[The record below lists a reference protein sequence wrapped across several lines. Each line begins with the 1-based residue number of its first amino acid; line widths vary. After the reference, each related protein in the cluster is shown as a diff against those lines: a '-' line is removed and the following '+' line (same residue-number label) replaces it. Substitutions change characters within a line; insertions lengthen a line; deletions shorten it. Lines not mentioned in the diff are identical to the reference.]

1 MIKPAPKNQDGK
13 LYQNMPDKASFVL
26 VRRKGKIHGCY
37 IQNNRLLHITTD
49 DEKGRMEGMICIA
62 KVMDIVPNI
71 NAAFLRIAG
80 ERKCFIKMED
90 LQTGTNLTRPGKAFA
105 QGDNV
110 LVQIA
115 KEPSKGKE
123 ASATCDVRMEGKLV
137 VVSLGQTGLLFS
149 HKISSNR
156 RNMLENKIR
165 ATGFTPT
172 EGIRLIVRTQAAD
185 EDVSIAD
192 IVKEANDLSIKLK
205 ELLVKASHRSDYSIL
220 VPVTPKYQNFITAMH
235 PEECAKILTDDKE
248 IYEETRAFINESCP
262 EWTDKLHFY
271 EDCLVSLNVLYGLES
286 KLSEAVSDKVW
297 LKCGGFLYIEP
308 TQALTVIDVNS
319 GKYDKKSG
327 KEDTYFQVNME
338 AAEEIALQIRLR
350 NLTGIIVVDFINMDK
365 KEHRE
370 ELLKT
375 LTNLLQND
383 TNPARVLGFTRL
395 GLIEITRKK
404 TDKSI
409 YEQILV

>member
-1 MIKPAPKNQDGK
+1 MIKPVPKNQDGK
-13 LYQNMPDKASFVL
+13 IYQNMQDKASFVL

-37 IQNNRLLHITTD
+37 IRDNKLLRLTTD
-49 DEKGRMEGMICIA
+49 EENGRLEGMICIA

-80 ERKCFIKMED
+80 ERKCFIKLED
-90 LQTGTNLTRPGKAFA
+90 LRSGANLTRPGKAFA

-110 LVQIA
+110 LVQIT

-123 ASATCDVRMEGKLV
+123 ASATCDIRMEGCFV
-137 VVSLGQTGLLFS
+137 VASLGKTDLLFS
-149 HKISSNR
+149 HKINENR
-156 RNMLENKIR
+156 RKMLENKLNS
-165 ATGFTPT
+165 AGFIPI
-172 EGIRLIVRTQAAD
+172 EGVRLIVRTQASG

-192 IVKEANDLSIKLK
+192 IIKEANNLSIKLK

-220 VPVTPKYQNFITAMH
+220 EPVTPKYQSFITAMY

-248 IYEETRAFINESCP
+248 IYEEIKAFIHESCP
-262 EWTDKLHFY
+262 EWTDKIHLY

-319 GKYDKKSG
+319 GKYDKKSN
-327 KEDTYFQVNME
+327 KEDTYFYVNME
-338 AAEEIALQIRLR
+338 AAEEIALQIFLR
-350 NLTGIIVVDFINMDK
+350 NLTGIIVVDFINMEK

-370 ELLKT
+370 ELINT
-375 LTNLLQND
+375 LTKRLQND
-383 TNPARVLGFTRL
+383 TNPARVLGYTKL